1 MNSLP
6 RCDHRAG
13 ERRRA
18 SCDASL
24 LSARVAACYR
34 SHQSRKREE
43 ETVRRRAR
51 PARRQLMLRVL
62 KEILRTL
69 VLSAIVVVASVA
81 FAAAQKKYD
90 TGVTDTEIKIG
101 NIMPY
106 SGPASAYGIIGKTMS
121 AYFRM
126 INDNGG
132 INGRKVNFI
141 SYDDAYSP
149 PKTVEQARKL
159 VESDE
164 VFLVFAPLGTASNA
178 AIQKYLNNMRVPQL
192 FVATGASRWGDPE
205 HFPWTIGW
213 QPNYRAE
220 ARIYAMYVLQHHPNA
235 KLGVLYQNDD
245 FGKDYVLG
253 LKDVLRE
260 KYDRMVVASISYE
273 VANPTVDSQVVAI
286 RTANPDIFINI
297 ATPKFAA
304 QAIRK
309 LAELDWHPIHIMTN
323 VSASVGAVLKPAGLD
338 NSRGILSA
346 GYQMDVTDPQWD
358 STPGMQRFRAFMAK
372 YYPEADRSESG
383 PLTGYNLS
391 TALVY
396 VLTRCGD
403 NLTRE
408 NVMKM
413 VANMDFEI
421 DTYVPGIRIKTSP
434 TDFYPIEQVQMMR
447 FTGEKWQLF
456 GPIIDGH
463 TETLASGER

>member
-1 MNSLP
+1 M
-6 RCDHRAG
+6 
-13 ERRRA
+13 
-18 SCDASL
+18 
-24 LSARVAACYR
+24 
-34 SHQSRKREE
+34 Q
-43 ETVRRRAR
+43 
-51 PARRQLMLRVL
+51 RVL
-62 KEILRTL
+62 REILGTL
-69 VLSAIVVVASVA
+69 ALAAIVVAASVD

-90 TGVTDTEIKIG
+90 TGVTDTDIKIG

-106 SGPASAYGIIGKTMS
+106 SGPASAYGIISKTMS

-132 INGRKVNFI
+132 VNGRRINFI
-141 SYDDAYSP
+141 TYDDAYSP

-164 VFLVFAPLGTASNA
+164 VFLIFAPLGTASNA
-178 AIQKYLNNMRVPQL
+178 AIQKYMNNMRVPQL

-220 ARIYAMYVLQHHPNA
+220 GRVYATYILQHYPNA

-253 LKDVLRE
+253 LKDVLRD
-260 KYDRMVVASISYE
+260 KYERMVVASISYE
-273 VANPTVDSQVVAI
+273 VSNPTVDSQVVAI

-309 LAELDWHPIHIMTN
+309 LAELDWHPVHIMTN

-338 NSRGILSA
+338 NSKGILSA

-358 STPGMQRFRAFMAK
+358 SYPGMQRFRAFMAK
-372 YYPEADRSESG
+372 YYPEADKSESG
-383 PLTGYNLS
+383 PLTAFNVS
-391 TALVY
+391 SALVE
-396 VLTRCGD
+396 VLKRCGN

-408 NVMKM
+408 NVMK
-413 VANMDFEI
+413 
-421 DTYVPGIRIKTSP
+421 VPAWISRWTP
-434 TDFYPIEQVQMMR
+434 TFPESASRPRRPISTR
-447 FTGEKWQLF
+447 
-456 GPIIDGH
+456 
-463 TETLASGER
+463 SSRCR

>member
-1 MNSLP
+1 MK
-6 RCDHRAG
+6 
-13 ERRRA
+13 RRA
-18 SCDASL
+18 KPFVWTRFIPPHFLGKLA
-24 LSARVAACYR
+24 LSALLLGFA
-34 SHQSRKREE
+34 
-43 ETVRRRAR
+43 
-51 PARRQLMLRVL
+51 
-62 KEILRTL
+62 
-69 VLSAIVVVASVA
+69 SAPSL
-81 FAAAQKKYD
+81 AQKKYD

-132 INGRKVNFI
+132 VNGRKINFI

-164 VFLVFAPLGTASNA
+164 VFLIFASLGTAPNA
-178 AIQKYLNNMRVPQL
+178 AIQKYMNNMKVPQL

-220 ARIYAMYVLQHHPNA
+220 ARVYATYILQQHPDA

-253 LKDVLRE
+253 LKDVLRD
-260 KYDRMVVASISYE
+260 KYDKMVVAEISYE
-273 VANPTVDSQVVAI
+273 IAMPTVDSQVVAI
-286 RTANPDIFINI
+286 KTANPDIFINI

-304 QAIRK
+304 QAIK
-309 LAELDWHPIHIMTN
+309 KIAELGWHPIHIMTN
-323 VSASVGAVLKPAGLD
+323 VSQSVGAVLKPAGLD
-338 NSRGILSA
+338 NSKGILTA
-346 GYQMDVTDPQWD
+346 QYQMDVTDPQWD
-358 STPGMQRFRAFMAK
+358 SHPGMKRFRAFMAK
-372 YYPEADRSESG
+372 YYPEADKSESG
-383 PLTGYNLS
+383 PLTAWNTS
-391 TALVY
+391 TALVE
-396 VLTRCGD
+396 VLKRCGD
-403 NLTRE
+403 NLTRA
-408 NVMKM
+408 NVMKI

-421 DTYVPGIRIKTSP
+421 NTYIPGIHIKTTP
-434 TDFYPIEQVQMMR
+434 TDFYPLEQVQMAR
-447 FTGEKWQLF
+447 FTGEKWELF

-463 TETLASGER
+463 AE

>member
-1 MNSLP
+1 MK
-6 RCDHRAG
+6 RC
-13 ERRRA
+13 
-18 SCDASL
+18 
-24 LSARVAACYR
+24 ARDF
-34 SHQSRKREE
+34 
-43 ETVRRRAR
+43 
-51 PARRQLMLRVL
+51 
-62 KEILRTL
+62 IRTL
-69 VLSAIVVVASVA
+69 GLSLGLSGLIMAAASVSA
-81 FAAAQKKYD
+81 VAQKKYD
-90 TGVTDTEIKIG
+90 PGVTDTEIKIG

-159 VESDE
+159 VESDG
-164 VFLVFAPLGTASNA
+164 VFLILSPLGTASNA
-178 AIQKYLNNMRVPQL
+178 AIQKYMNNMKVPQL

-220 ARIYAMYVLQHHPNA
+220 ARIYATYILQHHPNA
-235 KLGVLYQNDD
+235 KIGVLYQNDD

-253 LKDVLRE
+253 LKDVLRD
-260 KYDRMVVASISYE
+260 KYGKMVVSEISYE
-273 VANPTVDSQVVAI
+273 TSVPTVDSQVVAI
-286 RTANPDIFINI
+286 
-297 ATPKFAA
+297 K
-304 QAIRK
+304 K
-309 LAELDWHPIHIMTN
+309 VAELNWHPVHIMTN

-338 NSRGILSA
+338 NAKGILSA

-358 STPGMQRFRAFMAK
+358 SHPGMQKFRAFMAK
-372 YYPEADRSESG
+372 YYPEADKSESG
-383 PLTGYNLS
+383 PLTGYNFS
-391 TALVY
+391 TAMVE
-396 VLTRCGD
+396 VLKRCGD

-408 NVMKM
+408 NVMKV

-421 DTYVPGIRIKTSP
+421 NTYIPGIRIKTSP

-447 FTGEKWQLF
+447 FTGENWQLF

-463 TETLASGER
+463 AE